1 MSSKTVIPL
10 LCVLLLSGCGGVSEV
25 GDIGKTAMPVPPP
38 DRLKAAGEPAVYP
51 DPELGPV
58 APADPVVL
66 GLLPRIADDPIAA
79 GWVPRP
85 RTGRPEV
92 PISPEEADRRRE
104 QSLRL
109 NPQGHIQIIETLG
122 NRPQQSRAPSL
133 ETSFESINFDDGNGQ
148 TPPDPE
154 MAAGPNHLIAVVN
167 SMVEVYDTSGST
179 LSGPVAT
186 DTFFSGVAGCS
197 NTFDPNTLY
206 DEKEDR
212 FFIGIDSY
220 SGPGTDNGYCFA
232 VSATGDPTG
241 TWYRYSFDATANA
254 GDFFDY
260 PQAGIGDEAIFM
272 AGNVFGSSY
281 HADVWAIKKSDVYNN
296 LAATV
301 VRRTVNGSLSRPMNA
316 HGHAQGTWP
325 NGNTHYLMV
334 DYFNGT
340 TMGVQEWTD
349 PFGANTFTSLG
360 TVDLNSASGVTGGYP
375 IDTPQMGSANDIQ
388 GNDYRIQD
396 AEYRNGHIWLAH
408 TIACNPGQGTVNC
421 VRWAE
426 IDPTSGGLG
435 YPSVVQSGVFSSD
448 GEYRIFPNLAVNHC
462 NDVTIGFTKSSDS
475 MFPAVFFTGRLGSDS
490 SGTVQDEALLKVGEV
505 AHSSYDDPPYRWGDY
520 SGATPDPNGVDTWYL
535 GEYTRE
541 NSLSSKW
548 GTFIGR
554 FSTDC
559 QAQAPVSVFSDGFE
573 TGDRC
578 RWSAAVGDVDTCP

>member
-1 MSSKTVIPL
+1 MNSKTFVS
-10 LCVLLLSGCGGVSEV
+10 LLSMLFLLVCGCVSKV
-25 GDIGKTAMPVPPP
+25 GDDGRRQPVPPP
-38 DRLKAAGEPAVYP
+38 NRLKAAGEPVPYP

-58 APADPVVL
+58 PPAGPVVL
-66 GLLPRIADDPIAA
+66 RNLPRIVDDPSVA

-85 RTGRPEV
+85 RSGRAET

-109 NPQGHIQIIETLG
+109 KPQARVQIIEALE
-122 NRPQQSRAPSL
+122 NHPPPSRAPSL
-133 ETSFESINFDDGNGQ
+133 ETSFEAINFDDGNGQ

-154 MAAGPNHLIAVVN
+154 MAAGPNHVIAVVN
-167 SMVEVYDTSGST
+167 SMLEVFDTTGST
-179 LSGPVAT
+179 LYGPIAT

-212 FFIGIDSY
+212 FFVGIDSY
-220 SGPGTDNGYCFA
+220 SSPGTDNGYCFA

-272 AGNVFGSSY
+272 SGNVYGGSY
-281 HADVWAIKKSDVYNN
+281 HSDVWAIKKSDVYNN
-296 LAATV
+296 LAATI

-316 HGHAQGTWP
+316 HGYAQGTWP
-325 NGNTHYLMV
+325 SGNTHYLLV

-340 TMGVQEWTD
+340 TVAVQEWTD
-349 PFGANTFTSLG
+349 PFGANIFTSLG
-360 TVDLNSASGVTGGYP
+360 TVDLNSASGVTGGWP
-375 IDTPQMGSANDIQ
+375 IDTPQMGSNNDIQ

-396 AEYRNGHIWLAH
+396 AEYRNGHLWLAH
-408 TIACNPGQGTVNC
+408 TIACNPGLGTVNC

-426 IDPTSGGLG
+426 IDPISGSMG
-435 YPSVVQSGVFSSD
+435 YPSVVQSGVFASD
-448 GEYRIFPNLAVNHC
+448 GEYRVFANLAVNHC
-462 NDVTIGFTKSSDS
+462 NDVTLGFTKSSAS
-475 MFPAVFFTGRLGSDS
+475 MFPAVFYTGRLGSDS
-490 SGTVQDEALLKVGEV
+490 NGTVQAEAQLKGGEV

-535 GEYTRE
+535 GEYTRN
-541 NSLSSKW
+541 NSLISKW

-554 FSTDC
+554 FSTEC
-559 QAQAPVSVFSDGFE
+559 QAPAPDLVFDDGFE
-573 TGDRC
+573 AGDRC
-578 RWSAAVGDVDTCP
+578 GWSAAVGDGGSCP